1 MPPFTRFANSV
12 LGLACA
18 AIAALL
24 LFAPAARAQ
33 LPGGLN
39 NLTGG
44 LSGGIPSASQ
54 ADPSNIAGLLQYC
67 VQNNYLGGDTA
78 STVQSGLLSK
88 VPGAQQSPDYTSG
101 ASGLLQTGNG
111 KSFDLGS
118 LTGDLKS
125 QVAKKVCDE
134 VLKHGQSLL

>member
-1 MPPFTRFANSV
+1 MPPFNRFPNSAP
-12 LGLACA
+12 GLACA
-18 AIAALL
+18 AIAAAL
-24 LFAPAARAQ
+24 LFAPAVQAQ

-44 LSGGIPSASQ
+44 LTGGIPSASQ

-88 VPGAQQSPDYTSG
+88 VPGAQQSPDYTAG
-101 ASGLLQTGNG
+101 TNGLLQTGNG
-111 KSFDLGS
+111 KSFNLGS
-118 LTGDLKS
+118 LTGDMKS
-125 QVAKKVCDE
+125 QIATKVCDE

>member
-1 MPPFTRFANSV
+1 MPPFTRFANSIP
-12 LGLACA
+12 GLACA

-44 LSGGIPSASQ
+44 LTGGIPSVSQ

-67 VQNNYLGGDTA
+67 VQNNYLSGATA
-78 STVQSGLLSK
+78 GTTESSLLAK

-101 ASGLLQTGNG
+101 SQGLLQTGGG
-111 KSFDLGS
+111 KSFNLGS
-118 LTGDLKS
+118 LTGDMKS
-125 QVAKKVCDE
+125 QIADKVCDE
-134 VLKHGQSLL
+134 VLKHAQSLL

>member
-1 MPPFTRFANSV
+1 MPLFIRSANFV

-18 AIAALL
+18 ATAALL
-24 LFAPAARAQ
+24 LFAPPTWAQ

-54 ADPSNIAGLLQYC
+54 ADPSNVAGLLQYC
-67 VQNNYLGGDTA
+67 VQNNYLGGDAA

-88 VPGAQQSPDYTSG
+88 VPGAQQSPDYAAGSK
-101 ASGLLQTGNG
+101 GLLQTGNG

-125 QVAKKVCDE
+125 QVATKVCDE